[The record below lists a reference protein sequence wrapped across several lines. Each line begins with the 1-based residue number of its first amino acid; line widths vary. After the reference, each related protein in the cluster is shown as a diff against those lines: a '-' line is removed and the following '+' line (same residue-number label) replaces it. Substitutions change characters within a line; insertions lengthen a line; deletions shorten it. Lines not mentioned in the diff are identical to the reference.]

1 MAGKPITGKE
11 ILTNDHST
19 SNHNSI
25 GNTQIA
31 IAGQSIAAE
40 DEAADDGLEQV
51 VGKTHTPED
60 TEMMKHSTNALESIL
75 SRDDGRDNH

>member
-1 MAGKPITGKE
+1 MAAEPITGKE
-11 ILTNDHST
+11 VLTNNHSK
-19 SNHNSI
+19 SNYDGI
-25 GNTQIA
+25 GNTYKA
-31 IAGQSIAAE
+31 ITAKTIAAE

-60 TEMMKHSTNALESIL
+60 TEMMKHSTNALESIP